1 MNRGRGEGGWVGPGA
16 VHSLP
21 RVPPRYRFQNAGSVF
36 IRPVS
41 RAVPVSSRARSV
53 TGPNGSLRGGAPSS
67 GIAYAQVRYVSG
79 WPVAET
85 ARTSPAAVQPV
96 TLVLASL
103 QYVSRPASLP
113 SGSAV

>member
-1 MNRGRGEGGWVGPGA
+1 MIIGLASWPSRSVSTRVNRGSAAVA

-41 RAVPVSSRARSV
+41 RAVPVSSRARSAA
-53 TGPNGSLRGGAPSS
+53 GPNGSLRGGAPSS
-67 GIAYAQVRYVSG
+67 GTAYAQVRYVSG

-85 ARTSPAAVQPV
+85 ARTSPPLVQPV
-96 TLVLASL
+96 TLVLASP
-103 QYVSRPASLP
+103 Q
-113 SGSAV
+113 